1 MEGADRFYPTRPTRN
16 TGETPVPPGGPPHAK
31 QSTMRRLPWNR
42 ILTLTAFAVA
52 MGYMEAVIV
61 VYIRHLGGMVPMP
74 PGALDYRQFLTQLPP
89 FVIPT
94 EQTREAATIIMLVA
108 LALAVG
114 RSTREKVC
122 VFLLA
127 FGVWDIFY
135 YVGLKALL
143 NWPPRLTTTD
153 VLFLI
158 PQPWFA
164 PVWLPLAVS
173 AGMIAVA
180 LWFYPRGRTARR

>member
-1 MEGADRFYPTRPTRN
+1 M
-16 TGETPVPPGGPPHAK
+16 H
-31 QSTMRRLPWNR
+31 RLPWNR

-74 PGALDYRQFLTQLPP
+74 PEALDYRKLVTQLPA
-89 FVIPT
+89 FVLPT
-94 EQTREAATIIMLVA
+94 EQTREAATIIMLVT
-108 LALAVG
+108 LALLVG
-114 RSTREKVC
+114 RKWRERVC

-143 NWPPRLTTTD
+143 DWPPKLTTTD
-153 VLFLI
+153 LLFLI
-158 PQPWFA
+158 PAPWYA

-173 AGMIAVA
+173 AGMIVVA
-180 LWFYPRGRTARR
+180 LWAYPRGRAARR